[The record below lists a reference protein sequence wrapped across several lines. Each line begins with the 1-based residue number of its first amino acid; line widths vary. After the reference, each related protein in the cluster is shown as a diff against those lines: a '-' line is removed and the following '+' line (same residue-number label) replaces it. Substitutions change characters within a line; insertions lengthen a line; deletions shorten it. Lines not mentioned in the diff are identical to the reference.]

1 MQACCTDKA
10 LNCVLRRR
18 VEQCCRWNGLTFSSP
33 SVGFINVCVNYPR
46 IYAARYEVFK
56 QSVRK
61 LLRRDGNGVA
71 NATASALVWQL
82 FVCGLHHFHTC
93 AVQASAALCCSANFF
108 RRRGRLLLS
117 YGRFTRLRNDLY
129 CVEWGVKLYSLTHL
143 RKVYVLTAVTAI
155 PSRSSRPYICGFM
168 RFSMRS

>member
-117 YGRFTRLRNDLY
+117 YGRFTFWLRSLRFLHDLRGRIFAVS
-129 CVEWGVKLYSLTHL
+129 CGSLCG
-143 RKVYVLTAVTAI
+143 RKSGKVVDL
-155 PSRSSRPYICGFM
+155 
-168 RFSMRS
+168 